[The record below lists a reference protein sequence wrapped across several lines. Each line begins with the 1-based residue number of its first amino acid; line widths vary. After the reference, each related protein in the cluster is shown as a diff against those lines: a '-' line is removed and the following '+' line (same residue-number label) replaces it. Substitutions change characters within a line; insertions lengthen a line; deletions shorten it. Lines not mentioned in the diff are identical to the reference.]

1 MWADKYFDLFTVLIY
16 VISIIYFIQEYT
28 PASYIKDVFDQS
40 ILSSKWPT
48 LAISENTVGKFLRLL
63 GQHPVICESYA
74 QSLIEG
80 SFGLT
85 AIDGHVIL
93 SCSKQNDLADYG
105 SKYSKIGNKQINI
118 LEVYDVE
125 TETPLTSKAYE
136 GGLLDKNSVQDLL
149 GSYDFPER
157 TVFLIDASFYYEDD
171 MALYREGGKHFVIPV
186 PDSCIIS
193 KAVQMDLSF
202 TGSFTY
208 TKEDENGNIKK
219 DRILYTESTVA
230 LLEEKYQQFLD
241 DKTSRKNE
249 EILNKA
255 KEQGEKP
262 KKIYER
268 KVAKSIYGDD
278 RIIMYRDED
287 MHDKMTAEFLEQL
300 GSDDFHCEDN
310 FKKLSPYF
318 GVIVLRS
325 NLEKKKY
332 LASVVYGDYKKRW
345 RIETH

>member
-1 MWADKYFDLFTVLIY
+1 
-16 VISIIYFIQEYT
+16 
-28 PASYIKDVFDQS
+28 
-40 ILSSKWPT
+40 
-48 LAISENTVGKFLRLL
+48 
-63 GQHPVICESYA
+63 
-74 QSLIEG
+74 
-80 SFGLT
+80 
-85 AIDGHVIL
+85 
-93 SCSKQNDLADYG
+93 
-105 SKYSKIGNKQINI
+105 
-118 LEVYDVE
+118 
-125 TETPLTSKAYE
+125 
-136 GGLLDKNSVQDLL
+136 LL

-345 RIETH
+345 RIETHYNFVENLMRFYGLKTDDYYSMQGLSFIVLVVGQIKAAFNKRQKSSSSRYVAHLSTKECLIKTARIKISQHQNKKWYMPVTTKKTVELMNEMGVDLAADLKKLTFISASRYNRGLNRIT